1 MISNTNNKLVCALL
15 VGIVGS
21 AVLAAGVVHAQA
33 KRGTTGYAAD
43 TRSNIV
49 RSGYGDC
56 VHTGTF
62 KPENATI
69 VGCDGVTL
77 DPVVEIIEGD
87 ATGLVT
93 TIVIPTSVLFAF
105 DSTEVTADG
114 KSSIDEQRRTV
125 RPELKQAFEVAIIGH
140 TDSTGD
146 PSYHLDLSKRRAQAV
161 AEHLI
166 SVGVAPEKLR
176 ILGRGENE
184 PIASNDTAEGRARNR
199 RVEIVV
205 VGEARALDAM
215 IFPSVALFPR
225 RSAELTPEGRA
236 LLEKNRQTARQ
247 MLRRAVYVNVIGHT
261 DDVGDDDYNQELSEQ
276 RANTIRNYLIETG
289 ADGSKIVAL
298 GAGEKFPIA
307 SNATDEGRAEN
318 RRVEISVVGRL
329 ER

>member
-1 MISNTNNKLVCALL
+1 MEMLSKVFCRLSG
-15 VGIVGS
+15 GIVLALILGAG
-21 AVLAAGVVHAQA
+21 AVQAQEA
-33 KRGTTGYAAD
+33 RGTTGYLAD
-43 TRSNIV
+43 PDRNVI

-62 KPENATI
+62 KPEDAVI

-77 DPVVEIIEGD
+77 DPVVEIIEGE
-87 ATGLVT
+87 ATGLVA
-93 TIVIPTSVLFAF
+93 TIVIPASVLFAF
-105 DSTEVTADG
+105 DSAELVVDAKD
-114 KSSIDEQRRTV
+114 SIEEQRRTV
-125 RPELKQAFEVAIIGH
+125 RPELTRAFEVAIIGH

-146 PSYHLDLSKRRAQAV
+146 PDYNLDLSMRRAQSV
-161 AEHLI
+161 AEYLI
-166 SVGVAPEKLR
+166 ATGVATDRLR
-176 ILGRGENE
+176 VLGRGEKD
-184 PIASNDTAEGRARNR
+184 PIASNDTQEGRAQNR

-236 LLEKNRQTARQ
+236 LLEKNRSTARD
-247 MLRRAVYVNVIGHT
+247 MLRRATYVNVIGHT

-298 GAGEKFPIA
+298 GAGERFPIA
-307 SNATDEGRAEN
+307 SNTTDEGRAQN

-329 ER
+329 DR